1 MFSRF
6 SSTHLDRSSKEISLE
21 CLAKSY
27 FVVAEEVGDL
37 DFQPEEPALAQR
49 LATRERQ
56 QTATEIVS
64 EVVQMRR
71 NRVDAASEVE
81 IHREVDGLR
90 VISLRKRDVV
100 LELARDVELVPE
112 VAAQRVQVVVLL
124 LDLHRRLA
132 ERLLALELALRV
144 TSRSRRHSLGHRD
157 VLTRR
162 NVQLA
167 ATALPHGLRHLQH
180 VAVDHP
186 ADLAED
192 VERLEDGVEIRLVET
207 LRLERSPSTP
217 PTCSR
222 LPCVRMNTV
231 F

>member
-37 DFQPEEPALAQR
+37 DLQPEEPALAQR

-132 ERLLALELALRV
+132 ERPLA
-144 TSRSRRHSLGHRD
+144 
-157 VLTRR
+157 
-162 NVQLA
+162 
-167 ATALPHGLRHLQH
+167 H
-180 VAVDHP
+180 VA
-186 ADLAED
+186 
-192 VERLEDGVEIRLVET
+192 T
-207 LRLERSPSTP
+207 RSGIGMS
-217 PTCSR
+217 
-222 LPCVRMNTV
+222 
-231 F
+231 